1 MSGRLICYGSEGWG
15 FESLR
20 ARSVLRQRMKAL
32 TCGCA
37 VGAFAPSGIR
47 TVPGRGLGPK
57 MGPKIRREG
66 LGSGGLT
73 LGS

>member
-1 MSGRLICYGSEGWG
+1 
-15 FESLR
+15 
-20 ARSVLRQRMKAL
+20 MKAL

-47 TVPGRGLGPK
+47 AVLEGALGPK
-57 MGPKIRREG
+57 MGPKTGPEIRRGG